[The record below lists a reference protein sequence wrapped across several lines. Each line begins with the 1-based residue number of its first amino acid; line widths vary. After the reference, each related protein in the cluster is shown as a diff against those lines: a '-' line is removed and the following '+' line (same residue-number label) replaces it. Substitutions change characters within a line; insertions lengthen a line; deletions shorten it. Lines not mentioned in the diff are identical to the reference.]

1 MWLNDEV
8 QQPTLP
14 LTAKDCAQENPEAAE
29 TALRTALTRPPPK
42 IVQAMVDHCA
52 VCVLGPR
59 RQREACGPELD
70 TIVSL

>member
-29 TALRTALTRPPPK
+29 TALQTALTRPPPK
-42 IVQAMVDHCA
+42 IVQAMVDRSA
-52 VCVLGPR
+52 ICVLILR
-59 RQREACGPELD
+59 RQLEACGSELD